1 MSSFEAVVDAVKEE
15 GIALRQQLTAQAPEQ
30 ESPAVRDAKESA
42 AVKREEK
49 TNDTLEEIL
58 KALGFGEKIEKAP
71 DEKGGGISTFLGV
84 GTLGAL
90 TAAIATLTDTD
101 AIIKAF
107 GLPKT
112 FTNVVNALKLL
123 KTIAL
128 LPFKLTGMA
137 IKGISAGITGLVNLL
152 TKLSDFKYTPPKWL
166 TTTGFGKYLDELF
179 TKFKTG
185 LTMAWKAG
193 VDKLTPA
200 GTFIS
205 NLYTT
210 IKTAIS
216 SKITAG
222 VTKLKA
228 AGTFISNLY
237 TTIKTGILK
246 QIQGIALGT
255 AMTGKLALDTFDGI
269 GTTFLTKIKEVFGT
283 FTFGEDFKKT
293 ISGTFESIMKP
304 IKAVIGVA
312 GTADAPGKGLLGFLS
327 SIKNI
332 LPMDIIKK
340 MGKIGFGALKV
351 LLRPTVQFFLTLFDF
366 IGGAMEGADE
376 AEKEK
381 VSIGEKIRLIGVRGV
396 EGIFQGL
403 GEVLDLLLV
412 AASWTSE
419 KLGFKEFAEFLKTID
434 VAANIKKSFDYI
446 FGIGQYREKGGLP
459 SDIGKL
465 FAETIPKALQ
475 KGKDKLTAIGDS
487 IANLITSVGDWFKE
501 NFSLENILAEYPK
514 LAALAQKLGII
525 ADPEEVNKLQTEL
538 SDKQGQVARLA
549 ADLAKA
555 KTGSKEADRLGD
567 MIQSRE
573 ERIEEILAILAKT
586 PNANVGGIT
595 TQEGLV
601 NIHPQEAII
610 PLEKMSEIINKI
622 NTAALSKTGGAAA
635 PVVVNNVT
643 NAPVDASSSSVTNAA
658 TMPISPPTN
667 YNAIL

>member
-15 GIALRQQLTAQAPEQ
+15 GIALRQQLAAQAPEQ

-71 DEKGGGISTFLGV
+71 DDKGGGPSTFLGV

-137 IKGISAGITGLVNLL
+137 IKGISAGIRGLVNLF

-185 LTMAWKAG
+185 ITTKWTEG
-193 VDKLTPA
+193 VNKLTPA

-205 NLYTT
+205 NLYTK

-255 AMTGKLALDTFDGI
+255 AMTGKLALNTLNGI

-283 FTFGEDFKKT
+283 FTFGGEFKKT

-304 IKAVIGVA
+304 IRAVIGVA

-332 LPMDIIKK
+332 LPMDIIKRLGSYG
-340 MGKIGFGALKV
+340 GKALRAVFG
-351 LLRPTVQFFLTLFDF
+351 PFVQFFISLFDF
-366 IGGAMEGADE
+366 IGGAMDGADE

-396 EGIFQGL
+396 EGIFKGF
-403 GEVLDLLLV
+403 GEIVDLLFVKLGGWI
-412 AASWTSE
+412 AE
-419 KLGFKEFAEFLKTID
+419 KLGFDKFAEFLKTID
-434 VAANIKKSFDYI
+434 VAGNITKSFDYI

-475 KGKDKLTAIGDS
+475 KGKDKLSAIGDT
-487 IANLITSVGDWFKE
+487 IANMFTSVKDWFKE
-501 NFSLENILAEYPK
+501 NFSLEKLLENSPNLKKALQFAGVIGKTKGEIEAEIAMHQK
-514 LAALAQKLGII
+514 EIAAGDERFGFGICK
-525 ADPEEVNKLQTEL
+525 VVKTRLKNY
-538 SDKQGQVARLA
+538 KQNFKRFHQQ
-549 ADLAKA
+549 
-555 KTGSKEADRLGD
+555 
-567 MIQSRE
+567 M
-573 ERIEEILAILAKT
+573 
-586 PNANVGGIT
+586 
-595 TQEGLV
+595 LV
-601 NIHPQEAII
+601 
-610 PLEKMSEIINKI
+610 
-622 NTAALSKTGGAAA
+622 
-635 PVVVNNVT
+635 V
-643 NAPVDASSSSVTNAA
+643 
-658 TMPISPPTN
+658 
-667 YNAIL
+667 